1 MASKYVDSIATM
13 QIIGGVFKNP
23 QLLDLTD
30 KYIITE
36 DDFADEFHKI
46 AFGAIYKVYELG
58 AEKVSLAS
66 VLDFLSSRPKSEA
79 IFKKQKGEEWL
90 LKVEENSQLDA
101 FDYYYG
107 RLKKFSLLRAFDNY
121 GIDVSDI
128 YDPDNILDTK
138 KKQQQEEL
146 LDNSSLEQIILKVN
160 NKIDDIKM
168 KYVDNSLDE
177 AQQAGEGAKELVEK
191 LKQHPEVGTPL
202 YGPLINTV
210 TRGARLKKLYLRSAA
225 TGVGKCLPN
234 STKIP
239 TPKGYVTV
247 GSVKVGDYLFDAFGK
262 PTKVLAIY
270 PQGKKEVWEV
280 TFKDGRKARCCE
292 EHLWSYCTEGQRK
305 EAKEERKFYTDTLK
319 DISKKELY
327 QQGHGY
333 KILVPMQKAVQYPKK
348 QYLIDP
354 YVLGLFLGDGSFRYQ
369 NNHKALMYSSSD
381 KELVDHISNTMNWN
395 SKQYQNGSQYSWY
408 FEFKN
413 NSKGHKNVW
422 VEDFLEGYSELLN
435 TSSKNKFIP
444 LEYLQGSIEQRF
456 ELLNGLLD
464 TDGSIDKEKGKI
476 SYYTISSKLRDGVI
490 ELARSLGF
498 KTSVIEDS
506 HKDTCICYKIEISGQ
521 PEDKIK
527 LFKLNRKKELI
538 LQWYNNGKR
547 KENNLFNP
555 IVEIKKLDYSEEM
568 TCFYV
573 DNEEHLFLMN
583 DFIVTHNT
591 RAMIADACYIAC
603 NEIYDIRFG
612 WIHNGIKEPVLF
624 IATEQDLTEVQTMML
639 AFLSNV
645 NEEHILNGRYENGE
659 EERIDKAIEILTNSP
674 LYVECIPDF
683 SLQDIENKIKKN
695 IREHNIKYAF
705 FDYIHTSMKILE
717 EITRR
722 SGGVKLREDNI
733 LFMLATRLKDICNQ
747 YGVFIMTSTQLNGQY
762 VDSDTPDQNLLR
774 GAKSIADRV
783 DYGSIMLGVSDD
795 DLIKLDPIL
804 ATNVFERP
812 VIKISIY
819 KNRRG
824 RYKGIYLWA
833 KADLGTCRIE
843 PIFATTYNYELV
855 PIDDIKITIEQE
867 SAF

>member
-1 MASKYVDSIATM
+1 MPSKYVDSIATM
-13 QIIGGVFKNP
+13 QIIGSVFKKP

-66 VLDFLSSRPKSEA
+66 ILDFLSSRPKSEA

-128 YDPDNILDTK
+128 YDADNILDTK

-168 KYVDNSLDE
+168 RYVDNSLDE
-177 AQQAGEGAKELVEK
+177 AKQAGEGILELIEK
-191 LKQHPEVGTPL
+191 FKVKPEVGSPL

-210 TRGARLKKLYLRSAA
+210 TRGARLKKLYLRSGA
-225 TGVGKCLPN
+225 TGYGK
-234 STKIP
+234 
-239 TPKGYVTV
+239 
-247 GSVKVGDYLFDAFGK
+247 
-262 PTKVLAIY
+262 
-270 PQGKKEVWEV
+270 
-280 TFKDGRKARCCE
+280 
-292 EHLWSYCTEGQRK
+292 
-305 EAKEERKFYTDTLK
+305 
-319 DISKKELY
+319 
-327 QQGHGY
+327 
-333 KILVPMQKAVQYPKK
+333 
-348 QYLIDP
+348 
-354 YVLGLFLGDGSFRYQ
+354 
-369 NNHKALMYSSSD
+369 
-381 KELVDHISNTMNWN
+381 
-395 SKQYQNGSQYSWY
+395 
-408 FEFKN
+408 
-413 NSKGHKNVW
+413 
-422 VEDFLEGYSELLN
+422 
-435 TSSKNKFIP
+435 
-444 LEYLQGSIEQRF
+444 
-456 ELLNGLLD
+456 
-464 TDGSIDKEKGKI
+464 
-476 SYYTISSKLRDGVI
+476 
-490 ELARSLGF
+490 
-498 KTSVIEDS
+498 
-506 HKDTCICYKIEISGQ
+506 
-521 PEDKIK
+521 
-527 LFKLNRKKELI
+527 
-538 LQWYNNGKR
+538 
-547 KENNLFNP
+547 
-555 IVEIKKLDYSEEM
+555 
-568 TCFYV
+568 
-573 DNEEHLFLMN
+573 
-583 DFIVTHNT
+583 T

-603 NEIYDIRFG
+603 NEIYDDRFG
-612 WIHNGIKEPVLF
+612 WIHNGVKEPTLF

-645 NEEHILNGRYENGE
+645 NEEHILNGSYENNE
-659 EERIDKAIEILTNSP
+659 EERVNKAAQIIASSP

-695 IREHNIKYAF
+695 IREHGIKYCMY
-705 FDYIHTSMKILE
+705 DYLHTSMKILE
-717 EITRR
+717 EVTRR

-733 LFMLATRLKDICNQ
+733 LFMLATKLKDICNQ
-747 YGVFIMTSTQLNGQY
+747 YGIFIMTSTQLNGQY
-762 VDSDTPDQNLLR
+762 VDSETPDQNLLR

-783 DYGSIMLGVSDD
+783 DFGSIILGVSDD
-795 DLIKLDPIL
+795 DLVKLDPIL

-843 PIFATTYNYELV
+843 PIFATTYSYELIS
-855 PIDDIKITIEQE
+855 IDDIKITLEEPE